1 MKKGIVLIVFMLTA
15 LMMPELAFAQ
25 DSFDLTDDVVIVP
38 GQIVTSP
45 SAIVV
50 TPGNGYETIDNAY
63 ETESFMDDGDSI
75 LYEFGETQ
83 RLTEVTVQYDYNSTA
98 FAQYTFSYRQNG
110 QWHDLVGASALEGPN
125 FIRFD
130 VQNAGQA
137 IECDAL
143 RLIVFEQGGS
153 PIIVREI
160 EMFVEDADQDEDNG
174 PQTMLMSTEYSNVN
188 LGTVVEM
195 FVALE
200 DVKSIGASDFSF
212 EYDPEKLE
220 LVDIV
225 GVNNHTIVYEGTSG
239 SAIRILV
246 VSDNKDAFITGDE
259 DVVKLTFKAVAEG
272 ETSVNLTGA
281 KIANLDTEYELD
293 MSRLGRVDLFIGQS
307 VANDVNADG
316 QINLV
321 DIALTAW
328 FNGVTTSNVPEKF
341 RPDQNLDGVVDDT
354 DLVTVLNMYL
364 K

>member
-1 MKKGIVLIVFMLTA
+1 
-15 LMMPELAFAQ
+15 
-25 DSFDLTDDVVIVP
+25 
-38 GQIVTSP
+38 
-45 SAIVV
+45 
-50 TPGNGYETIDNAY
+50 
-63 ETESFMDDGDSI
+63 
-75 LYEFGETQ
+75 
-83 RLTEVTVQYDYNSTA
+83 
-98 FAQYTFSYRQNG
+98 
-110 QWHDLVGASALEGPN
+110 
-125 FIRFD
+125 
-130 VQNAGQA
+130 
-137 IECDAL
+137 
-143 RLIVFEQGGS
+143 EQGGS